1 LYGRQEVLEKM
12 PPYQGGGEMIL
23 NVEFQRSTWKHAPHK
38 FEAGT
43 PDISGAVGL
52 HAAMDYL
59 DKVGRGNIAHHDQEL
74 GAYAYAQL
82 SRLKQ
87 GIRLFGPH
95 IGRAGL
101 VSFLLKEIHA
111 HDVVTV
117 ADQRGVALRGGHHC
131 NQPLMRKLGVEST
144 ARASF
149 FFYNTTAEI
158 DRFVEVLGEIQ
169 KFFGAS

>member
-1 LYGRQEVLEKM
+1 
-12 PPYQGGGEMIL
+12 
-23 NVEFQRSTWKHAPHK
+23 
-38 FEAGT
+38 
-43 PDISGAVGL
+43 
-52 HAAMDYL
+52 MDYL
-59 DKVGRGNIAHHDQEL
+59 DKIGRVTIAQHDQEL

-101 VSFLLKEIHA
+101 VSFLLKDIHA

-158 DRFVEVLGEIQ
+158 DRFVDVLGEIQ